1 MPAGNRGQLVE
12 HPIDKAPGQVEIQPD
27 MVKQWDDFGKF
38 VRLNLIGEIVEVVS
52 FDSSNITVKYKGQNR
67 TMEHFEVSRIT
78 SEEAAVAAAKR
89 ISG

>member
-1 MPAGNRGQLVE
+1 
-12 HPIDKAPGQVEIQPD
+12 

-38 VRLNLIGEIVEVVS
+38 VRLNLIGEIVQVVS
-52 FDSSNITVKYKGQNR
+52 FDSSNITVKYKGQNL

-78 SEEAAVAAAKR
+78 SEEEAVAAAKR